1 MNKKEN
7 NVNELN
13 LKIEKME
20 KLINSLQSKIEDLQT
35 KNEANEKK
43 ENENKNDINT
53 LKNRIIE
60 LENNEVNSLK
70 YSILTKIRSKAI
82 EDYLKLKLKNRSLKT
97 EFLNIQYANEINQLL
112 NANKILYFRKFAN
125 IILDEIGKK
134 IGGNN
139 IKKTDELYT
148 NILNPDAKFRILY
161 VEKDIEGIESQKITA
176 IIDYFYFIKDECSN
190 IIHLKKESFIKE
202 DIYLNHLVMMENRRK
217 ESIPKILEINEKTNN
232 INTKEN
238 KKNYS
243 LNELCTY
250 IFSKTYIDESK
261 LIKDNIEKENSVSE
275 SFSLY
280 SMKDNSS
287 TNISNIEKNE
297 KNIKDEINKIQIEK
311 FYKNIDNEILFE
323 ELNNFISKNNDELIN
338 KKIGFNSDKIML
350 DLEYLQNKIKKFKQ
364 KIEENQK
371 KVQKNEKIP
380 QINSQYFFEEYKKS
394 FLKEN
399 YRQFIHKFNIQNIKE
414 ILDRHFK
421 FQERYLQLVK
431 HKFETLEDIKNVVLK
446 LVDGNK
452 LVNIF
457 DLDPGDFS
465 KLDKFRYN
473 EDEKEEKKKEKKKE
487 FPDKPSS
494 TFNFVNSKGVDNFKK
509 KI

>member
-1 MNKKEN
+1 MK
-7 NVNELN
+7 
-13 LKIEKME
+13 
-20 KLINSLQSKIEDLQT
+20 KLIIKL
-35 KNEANEKK
+35 
-43 ENENKNDINT
+43 
-53 LKNRIIE
+53 
-60 LENNEVNSLK
+60 
-70 YSILTKIRSKAI
+70 
-82 EDYLKLKLKNRSLKT
+82 LKLI
-97 EFLNIQYANEINQLL
+97 FP
-112 NANKILYFRKFAN
+112 KI
-125 IILDEIGKK
+125 I
-134 IGGNN
+134 
-139 IKKTDELYT
+139 
-148 NILNPDAKFRILY
+148 Y
-161 VEKDIEGIESQKITA
+161 VHN
-176 IIDYFYFIKDECSN
+176 YFIYY
-190 IIHLKKESFIKE
+190 F
-202 DIYLNHLVMMENRRK
+202 
-217 ESIPKILEINEKTNN
+217 N

-473 EDEKEEKKKEKKKE
+473 EDEKEEKKKEKKK
-487 FPDKPSS
+487 
-494 TFNFVNSKGVDNFKK
+494 NFLINLHQHLILLIVKEWIILKK
-509 KI
+509 KYNKQ